1 MTTLLFFSHA
11 FLDMLGLIPCLH
23 FNKLVFG
30 KAIHYFNIKMT
41 LNSMKKNFIYWHDT
55 SCLIYS
61 FVNPSFKKH

>member
-30 KAIHYFNIKMT
+30 KAIDYFNIKMT
-41 LNSMKKNFIYWHDT
+41 LNSMKKNFIY
-55 SCLIYS
+55 
-61 FVNPSFKKH
+61 